1 MEEAVGAVE
10 AEVEVVMAIN
20 RMVTMR
26 PHLRTLPITVHP
38 HLPTTTDVV
47 EHPTITRKDTPRILL
62 GRHHSNSTVV
72 GTARAVPGHFSRLP
86 LTAGTLTQMAA
97 GPHRGRFQA
106 RIVGADITL
115 GPQVEVDMVV
125 AAMAVGEGDMAAVVA
140 AGVMAMDMAEE
151 TSIILHH
158 IRVEVEVDTVLV
170 AMMVAIVLGV
180 AERREAVA
188 VAEVSEALAS
198 DFDV

>member
-1 MEEAVGAVE
+1 
-10 AEVEVVMAIN
+10 
-20 RMVTMR
+20 
-26 PHLRTLPITVHP
+26 
-38 HLPTTTDVV
+38 
-47 EHPTITRKDTPRILL
+47 
-62 GRHHSNSTVV
+62 
-72 GTARAVPGHFSRLP
+72 
-86 LTAGTLTQMAA
+86 MAA